1 MTLYLWLLP
10 VGVLIGAF
18 GTLIGAGGGFVL
30 TPMLLLVYPHESP
43 EIITSISLAV
53 VFLNAFSGSVAYA
66 RMQRIDYQS
75 GGLFALATIPG
86 AVVGALTTTY
96 MPRRAFDLVF
106 GLFMILAALFL
117 LLRRRETPLAPEAQ
131 QQKPHDVTR
140 QVREADGTLHTFSYN
155 RHVGIGLSVAVGY
168 FSSLLG
174 IGGGI
179 IHVPAMAHVLHF
191 PVHIATATSHF
202 TLAVMALT
210 GTLVHIVTGSFH
222 HGVRRTIALGLG
234 VLIGAQLGA
243 RFSHHVHGQWILRSL
258 AVALGLVGVRILVL
272 AFV

>member
-1 MTLYLWLLP
+1 MTSYLWLLP

-30 TPMLLLVYPHESP
+30 TPILLLVYPHDNP

-53 VFLNAFSGSVAYA
+53 VFFNAFSGSAAYA
-66 RMQRIDYQS
+66 RMQRIDYRS
-75 GGLFALATIPG
+75 GVLFALATIPG
-86 AVVGALTTTY
+86 AVLGVLTTTY

-106 GLFMILAALFL
+106 GLCMLLAALFL
-117 LLRRRETPLAPEAQ
+117 LLRRETPPEPATQ
-131 QQKPHDVTR
+131 PPAAHR
-140 QVREADGTLHTFSYN
+140 IVRSVIEADGTQHTFSYD
-155 RHVGIGLSVAVGY
+155 RRIGIGLSVAVVY

-179 IHVPAMAHVLHF
+179 IHVPVMAHVLHF

-210 GTLVHIVTGSFH
+210 GTLVHIITGAFH
-222 HGVRRTIALGLG
+222 HGVRRTIVLSLG
-234 VLIGAQLGA
+234 VLVGAQLGA
-243 RFSHHVHGQWILRSL
+243 RFSHHVQAQWILRSL
-258 AVALGLVGVRILVL
+258 AVALGLVGIRILVL
-272 AFV
+272 AFA

>member
-1 MTLYLWLLP
+1 MTPYLWLLP

-18 GTLIGAGGGFVL
+18 GTLIGAGGGFIL
-30 TPMLLLVYPHESP
+30 TPILLLVYPHENP

-53 VFLNAFSGSVAYA
+53 VFFNAFSGSAAYA
-66 RMQRIDYQS
+66 RMQRIDYKS
-75 GGLFALATIPG
+75 GVLFALATMPG
-86 AVVGALTTTY
+86 AVIGALTTTY

-106 GLFMILAALFL
+106 GLCMLLAALFL
-117 LLRRRETPLAPEAQ
+117 LLRRETPPQPAPPPSA
-131 QQKPHDVTR
+131 HRV
-140 QVREADGTLHTFSYN
+140 VRSVIEADGTQHTFSYD
-155 RHVGIGLSVAVGY
+155 RRVGIGLSLAVGY

-210 GTLVHIVTGSFH
+210 GTLVHIVTGTFH
-222 HGVRRTIALGLG
+222 HGVRRTIVLSLG
-234 VLIGAQLGA
+234 VLLGAQLGA
-243 RFSHHVHGQWILRSL
+243 RFSHHVQAQWILRSL
-258 AVALGLVGVRILVL
+258 AVALGLVGIRILML
-272 AFV
+272 AFA

>member
-1 MTLYLWLLP
+1 MTSYLWLLP

-30 TPMLLLVYPHESP
+30 TPILLLVYPHDSP

-53 VFLNAFSGSVAYA
+53 VFFNAVSGSAAYA
-66 RMQRIDYQS
+66 RMQRIDYRS
-75 GGLFALATIPG
+75 GVLFALATIPG

-106 GLFMILAALFL
+106 GLCMLLAALFL
-117 LLRRRETPLAPEAQ
+117 LLRRETPPEPATQ
-131 QQKPHDVTR
+131 PPSAHR
-140 QVREADGTLHTFSYN
+140 IVRSVIEADGTQHTSSYD
-155 RHVGIGLSVAVGY
+155 RRIGIGLSVAVGY

-179 IHVPAMAHVLHF
+179 IHVPVMAHVLHF

-210 GTLVHIVTGSFH
+210 GTLVHIVTGAFH
-222 HGVRRTIALGLG
+222 HGVRRTIVLSIG
-234 VLIGAQLGA
+234 VLVGAQLGA
-243 RFSHHVHGQWILRSL
+243 RFSHHVQAQWILRSL
-258 AVALGLVGVRILVL
+258 AVALGLVGIRILVL
-272 AFV
+272 AFA

>member
-18 GTLIGAGGGFVL
+18 GTLIGAGGGFIL
-30 TPMLLLVYPHESP
+30 TPMLLLVYPNESP

-66 RMQRIDYQS
+66 QMQRIDYQS

-117 LLRRRETPLAPEAQ
+117 LLRRETPFASEAQ
-131 QQKPHDVTR
+131 QQKPHYVTR
-140 QVREADGTLHTFSYN
+140 QVREADETLHTFSYN

-179 IHVPAMAHVLHF
+179 VHVPAMAHVLHF

-222 HGVRRTIALGLG
+222 RGVRRTIILGLG

-243 RFSHHVHGQWILRSL
+243 RFSHRVHGQWILRSL